1 MPVRDRAN
9 LDGRPGAQLA
19 DGLRAACGAV
29 FRRLAVLFK
38 REPVA
43 ERNARLQGAAG
54 DRPVRHTVVHH
65 DVGLFRHRFRP
76 VGLVRARKRTVAAR
90 LEPDEEQKAGKSCY
104 PVTIHH
110 PSDATNFTFRWS
122 QKCFKMFSLA

>member
-9 LDGRPGAQLA
+9 LDGRPSAQLA
-19 DGLRAACGAV
+19 DGLRTAGGAV
-29 FRRLAVLFK
+29 FRKLAVLFK

-54 DRPVRHTVVHH
+54 DRPVRHTVVNH

-76 VGLVRARKRTVAAR
+76 LGLVRTRKRTVAA
-90 LEPDEEQKAGKSCY
+90 
-104 PVTIHH
+104 
-110 PSDATNFTFRWS
+110 
-122 QKCFKMFSLA
+122 